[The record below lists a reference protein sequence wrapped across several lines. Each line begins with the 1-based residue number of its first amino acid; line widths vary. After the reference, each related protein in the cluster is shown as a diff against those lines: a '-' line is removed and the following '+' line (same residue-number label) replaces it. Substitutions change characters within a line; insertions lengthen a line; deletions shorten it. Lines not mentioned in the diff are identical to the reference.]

1 MKGPTAP
8 RNMCYT
14 GPELHTADIL
24 FWMLNPL
31 FGYVSRGV
39 QYLSFSLTKQNGK
52 VWASFHSYDAFTSFV
67 TQEYFIF

>member
-14 GPELHTADIL
+14 GPELHTAGIL

-52 VWASFHSYDAFTSFV
+52 V
-67 TQEYFIF
+67 